1 MQFRLHDPQLG
12 FLLGLFIGHTRSNEE
27 VLVID
32 AAVGEGHEA
41 DVHEPNAGPHLVLQR
56 ALRAAGVDLHHIAE
70 ALQTLHLQTAL
81 ELLVQ
86 LVQC

>member
-1 MQFRLHDPQLG
+1 MRFGLHDPQLG

-41 DVHEPNAGPHLVLQR
+41 DVHEPTQAHTLYSSAPCVL
-56 ALRAAGVDLHHIAE
+56 LGLISI
-70 ALQTLHLQTAL
+70 T
-81 ELLVQ
+81 
-86 LVQC
+86 